1 MASKTVKA
9 FEPIQGS
16 KINKF
21 CEREEAFFQGYKSPK
36 KAVTLSV
43 PEYCLNLKV
52 TQKSPNTQDSW
63 EDREL
68 DL

>member
-16 KINKF
+16 EINRF
-21 CEREEAFFQGYKSPK
+21 YEREEAFFQGYKSPK
-36 KAVTLSV
+36 KAVTFSV

-52 TQKSPNTQDSW
+52 TQKSPNTS
-63 EDREL
+63 EDCEV